1 MSSTDASAAGT
12 AKDEASRLAG
22 TTKDEVRS
30 VAEEAKTQARNVMG
44 DARTMVDEQSRT
56 GRDRLVETAR
66 TFGQDLEEMADN
78 GPGGMAGDLARQV
91 AGKARELGDRL
102 DGREPSE
109 ILEDVR
115 SFARERPGTFLL
127 GALAAGLVFGR
138 VARGAKDASGSDSGS
153 GMGSSSGMGSGSAS
167 GSSTGSAPVGTG
179 DEGVGLWTGPPA
191 GGAVSP
197 PPGAVSPGPV
207 AGAPAPGSPGTGSST
222 PLYDETRG
230 TTP

>member
-153 GMGSSSGMGSGSAS
+153 GMGSGMGSGSAS